1 MKRKAFISIFLVG
14 FLITSI
20 LTADLSRGII
30 VSDQLALN
38 NGAYVEGKLFY
49 TNATVTDALV
59 AYPTIKVENIY
70 TPSDIPNKVI
80 QILYSLDLTPGTI
93 QYIDM
98 MENEE
103 KIEFTHLV
111 FYDNRTTF
119 MIGRLY
125 MQNATESVE
134 ISVLDQTTYAGL
146 TNLNNTKIT
155 YKNGTTYTYGN
166 VLPNDAVYPL
176 IADVML
182 AFALLSYAF
191 TLIYAWTILG
201 ISSTANVGDNINHV
215 YVLGDVIDK
224 PAVITSE
231 GESYDSIHVLY
242 QDSSLFGMWNAP
254 ELHIYYE
261 ASTGLV
267 LRVVETDNI
276 ETWEFVPGTVK
287 LTSGIPFSTVGI
299 VLGIAAIGLVA
310 VIRRKKK

>member
-1 MKRKAFISIFLVG
+1 MKRKAFISIFIVG

-93 QYIDM
+93 QYLEM

-201 ISSTANVGDNINHV
+201 ISPTANVGDNINHV

-276 ETWEFVPGTVK
+276 ETWEFVPGAVK
-287 LTSGIPFSTVGI
+287 LTSGIPFPTVGI
-299 VLGIAAIGLVA
+299 VLGFAVIGLIA
-310 VIRRKKK
+310 YYYKKKK

>member
-1 MKRKAFISIFLVG
+1 MKRKAFISIFIVG

-201 ISSTANVGDNINHV
+201 ISPTANVGDNINHV

-276 ETWEFVPGTVK
+276 ETWEFVPCTVK

>member
-1 MKRKAFISIFLVG
+1 MKRKAFISIFIVG

-201 ISSTANVGDNINHV
+201 ISPTANVGDNINHV

>member
-201 ISSTANVGDNINHV
+201 ISPTANVGDNINHV

-231 GESYDSIHVLY
+231 GESYNSIHVLY

>member
-201 ISSTANVGDNINHV
+201 ISPTANVGDNINHV

-267 LRVVETDNI
+267 LRVVETDDVK
-276 ETWEFVPGTVK
+276 TWEFVPGAVK

-299 VLGIAAIGLVA
+299 VLGIAAIGLIA